1 MNTICQKITFIFN
14 LIILVSLP
22 AFGISEPVELRCEM
36 IENPVGID
44 VKNPGL
50 SWKIISDKRSVY
62 QISYHILVA
71 SSVEKLDNNIGDLWD
86 SGDVKSDQSH
96 LVQYNGA
103 ELKSRKDCY
112 WKVKVITNKGES
124 EWSETAY
131 WSMGLLHYKDWYA
144 RWIGFDYAFPWD
156 DDSFHSRLS
165 ARYLRKVFKA
175 DKPVKQAK
183 VYLMGL
189 GMYEL
194 YFNGN
199 RIGNQVLA
207 PAPTDYHE
215 NIKYNVFDVTSAL
228 NEGENAVGVILG
240 NGRYHT
246 MRQHYKPY
254 KIKNFGFPKLLLQ
267 LEIEYAD
274 GSKQIIK
281 TDNSWKGTAN
291 GPLITNNEYDGEEY
305 DARKEMPGWNTVNF
319 IDSSWIQVDYVDQ
332 PDGKYE
338 AQMNPNMKVMETI
351 KPVGITNLSGGKYI
365 LDMGQN
371 MVGWLKIKVEGNAGE
386 KVKLRFA
393 EILNDKGGIATE
405 NLRDAMCTDIYTLK
419 GNGIEEWA
427 PRFVYH
433 GFRYVEIAGFP
444 GVPTVDNFI
453 GEVVYDAIPQTG
465 SFTTSNS
472 LINKIYKNATWSIK
486 GNYKGMPVDCP
497 QRNERQP
504 WLGDRSTGCYGES
517 FVYDNSTLYAKWVDD
532 IGYAQKSD
540 GTIPDV
546 APAFWRYYSDNMTW
560 PGTYLMVAD
569 MLYRQYGD
577 TEPLKTH
584 YASMKSWLDYM
595 KDRYMTEDYIL
606 TKDSY
611 GDWCVPPATIEEGR
625 GKSANVK
632 HPSKLISTAY
642 YYYYSGLMQRFA
654 RIAGC
659 DDDVEYYANLAE
671 KIKAGFNQVFFRED
685 QMGYGD
691 NTLTDN
697 LLALQFGLVPE
708 NKRDDVLNTIVT
720 IIQVKNDGHLS
731 TGLIGTQWLMRTL
744 SENGR
749 SDLAYRIAT
758 NKTYPGWGYMVENGA
773 TTIWELWN
781 GNTAA
786 ANMNSYNHVMMLGD
800 LIIWFYENLAGIKSD
815 PEDPGFKNII
825 MKPELQDGLDHVNA
839 SYESPYGKI
848 KSNWTRSKQKF
859 TWNITVPANSGARI
873 YVPAKSLNSIKEG
886 KDKITENKDVKVVE
900 FKDNRVL
907 LEIGSGEYRFES
919 KL

>member
-1 MNTICQKITFIFN
+1 MNTVCKKISFIFN
-14 LIILVSLP
+14 LIVLVSLP
-22 AFGISEPVELRCEM
+22 ALGISEPVELRCEM
-36 IENPVGID
+36 LENPIGID
-44 VKNPGL
+44 VKNPEL
-50 SWKIISDKRSVY
+50 SWKIISEERSVY
-62 QISYHILVA
+62 QISYRILVA
-71 SSVEKLDNNIGDLWD
+71 SSEERLDNNIGDLWD

-96 LVQYNGA
+96 LVQYKGA

-131 WSMGLLHYKDWYA
+131 WSMGLLHYKDWYG

-175 DKPVKQAK
+175 DQPVKQAK

-305 DARKEMPGWNTVNF
+305 DARKEIPGWSTVNF
-319 IDSSWIQVDYVDQ
+319 NDNGWIQVDYVDQ

-351 KPVGITNLSGGKYI
+351 KPVGITKLSGGKYI

-371 MVGWLKIKVEGNAGE
+371 MVGWLKIRVEGNAGE

-393 EILNDKGGIATE
+393 EILNDKGEIATE

-433 GFRYVEIAGFP
+433 GFRYVEITGFP
-444 GVPTVDNFI
+444 GVPTVDDFL
-453 GEVVYDAIPQTG
+453 GEVVYDAIPQAG

-517 FVYDNSTLYAKWVDD
+517 FVYDNSTLYTKWVDD

-577 TEPLKTH
+577 TEPLITH

-611 GDWCVPPATIEEGR
+611 GDWCAPPATIEQGR

-642 YYYYSGLMQRFA
+642 YYYYSGLMQKFA
-654 RIAGC
+654 RITGC
-659 DDDVEYYANLAE
+659 DDDMEYYSNLAE

-720 IIQVKNDGHLS
+720 VIQVKNDGHLS

-786 ANMNSYNHVMMLGD
+786 PNMNSYNHVMMLGD

-825 MKPELQDGLDHVNA
+825 MKPELQDGLDYVNA

-886 KDKITENKDVKVVE
+886 KDKITENKEVKVVE
-900 FKDNRVL
+900 FNDNRAL
-907 LEIGSGEYRFES
+907 LEISSGEYRFES